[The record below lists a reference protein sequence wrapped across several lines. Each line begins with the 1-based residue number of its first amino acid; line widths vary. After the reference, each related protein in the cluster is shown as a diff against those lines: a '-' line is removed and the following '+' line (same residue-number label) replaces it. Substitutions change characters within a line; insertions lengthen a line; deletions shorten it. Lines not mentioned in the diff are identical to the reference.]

1 MLCYDIRLRYAEEK
15 TVFEKSADNKET
27 ELEEKLQKLNAGVYA
42 LTSED
47 DFYAAVYRTDD
58 DFLDF
63 AVAAWP
69 GKISVSKIR
78 KKLEWAV
85 NSLYGVSGAKVQSL
99 SEITAKKFIMRL
111 EESDNRE
118 YLKRSTR
125 RTGRDLELDY
135 FDNSFFKINEEM
147 SPAEKLTKKQAL
159 EKAKSIMADKSL
171 YEEIDR
177 IYASENSKKFYGYP
191 VHYRIQT
198 GNREAGMTIVNLLIQ
213 MLHSQGRILSS
224 RINFISEIGEN
235 CYDESDLERICR
247 HADGAAVVIEMK
259 GSDENHGNYATSYE
273 AVIRYLADL
282 VEKYHTN
289 TLFFFLE
296 DIARPGFTRELMAK
310 VTDCIDILDISE
322 GTGNRDEAIE
332 YFKHLIKQY
341 SYTDLADD
349 SIGDYLPKRRK
360 TFKCHD
366 IHSAFN
372 RWSRDVL
379 RNKAYS
385 AYKKCNGIEK
395 RESRKKGS
403 AYDELQKMVG
413 LTEVKKLAD
422 QIIASY
428 KMQTVRENYGF
439 KDCTISKHMVFTGN
453 PGSAK
458 TTVAR
463 LLADILTDEGVL
475 KSGCLV
481 ECGRADLVGKYV
493 GWTAKEVRDK
503 FKEAEGGILFIDEAY
518 SLVDDSKTYGD
529 EAINTIV
536 QEMENHRSSVIVIF
550 AGYPDKMKEFL
561 NRNEG
566 LRSRI
571 AFHLDFPDYKED
583 ELISILDLML
593 KERGLRTDE
602 KSMSK
607 CRDIFARACKE
618 EEYGNGRFVRNLIE
632 QAMLKQAQRLIA
644 GNKKG
649 EISKASAAKL
659 VETDFDVNI
668 AEVFDNKRKL
678 TIGFSV

>member
-1 MLCYDIRLRYAEEK
+1 MLCYDIRLRYTEEK

-63 AVAAWP
+63 AVAVWP

-360 TFKCHD
+360 TFKCYD

-385 AYKKCNGIEK
+385 AYKKCKGIEK
-395 RESRKKGS
+395 SESRKKGS

-668 AEVFDNKRKL
+668 AEAFDNKRKL